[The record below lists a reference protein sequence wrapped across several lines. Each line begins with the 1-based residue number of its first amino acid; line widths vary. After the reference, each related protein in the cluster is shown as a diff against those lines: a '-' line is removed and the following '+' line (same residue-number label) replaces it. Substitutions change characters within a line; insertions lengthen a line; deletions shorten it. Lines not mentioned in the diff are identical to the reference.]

1 LHQDHHHH
9 EHRSLADVT
18 AIIDSAAISAN
29 AKDMARRIFETV
41 ARAEAHVHGLPVEEV
56 HFHEVGAVDSIVDI
70 VGAAI
75 CIDSL
80 GVDRIIC
87 SPLKEGTGT
96 VKCQHGIMPVP
107 APATMEIAREKK
119 IPLEITDNK
128 GEMVTPTGAAIV
140 GTLAE
145 RFGRPEGMTVLA
157 AGYGAGKKEFKVAN
171 LLRALL
177 IEEGEQSAD
186 EVVLLECNLDDM
198 TGEHLGYAMEKLLE
212 AGALDV
218 WCAPIQMKKSR
229 PAELLSV
236 LIKPEQER
244 AMTEL
249 IFTHTSTIGV
259 RRSVMKRHVMTRSF
273 RDVETPWGSVRVKET
288 SWDGVK
294 KLSVE
299 YESARKL
306 ADSCNIPLDQVYRAA
321 YNK

>member
-1 LHQDHHHH
+1 
-9 EHRSLADVT
+9 
-18 AIIDSAAISAN
+18 
-29 AKDMARRIFETV
+29 
-41 ARAEAHVHGLPVEEV
+41 VEEV

-75 CIDSL
+75 CVDNL
-80 GVDRIIC
+80 GVDRVLC

-119 IPLEITDNK
+119 IPLEITDNR
-128 GEMVTPTGAAIV
+128 GEMVTPTGAAIA

-157 AGYGAGKKEFKVAN
+157 VGYGAGKKEFKTAN
-171 LLRALL
+171 FLRALL
-177 IEEGEQSAD
+177 IEEGNRDGSGD

-198 TGEHLGYAMEKLLE
+198 TGEHLGYAAEKLRE

-218 WCAPIQMKKSR
+218 WFTPVMMKKSR
-229 PAELLSV
+229 PGHILSV
-236 LIKPEQER
+236 LAKPEQER
-244 AMTEL
+244 SMTEL
-249 IFTHTSTIGV
+249 LFAHTSTIGV
-259 RRSVMKRHVMTRSF
+259 RRSQLGRHVIDRAF
-273 RDVETPWGSVRVKET
+273 REAETPWGSVKVKEM
-288 SWDGVK
+288 SWHGVE

-306 ADSCNIPLDQVYRAA
+306 AESCKIPIDQVYRAA
-321 YNK
+321 YNR